1 MRKKRIYKKGA
12 KGSEYDAYHGT
23 KEQRARRAKRNK
35 DAKKAKCPKGQEAH
49 HVKGKRK
56 GKLSGPV
63 KCVSK
68 KRNRSIQP
76 KRKR

>member
-12 KGSEYDAYHGT
+12 PNSEYKYHGT
-23 KEQRARRAKRNK
+23 KEQKARRAKRNK
-35 DAKKAKCPKGQEAH
+35 DAKKANCPKGQEAH
-49 HVKGKRK
+49 HVKGKRT

-63 KCVSK
+63 RCVSK
-68 KRNRSIQP
+68 KKNRSIQP

>member
-1 MRKKRIYKKGA
+1 MARKKRIYKKGA
-12 KGSEYDAYHGT
+12 PGSEYDAYHGT
-23 KEQRARRAKRNK
+23 KEQRKRRAKSNK
-35 DAKKAKCPKGQEAH
+35 DAKKAKCPKGKEAH

-63 KCVSK
+63 RCVSK

-76 KRKR
+76 KRK